1 MVAVAVSGAVSFP
14 FSSKGRHMAKR
25 QLPQTKEGLA
35 RVISVILNLYGDGGC
50 RDSECKEG
58 INNLMRA
65 YGRQFCHRKPSRV
78 SVAAA
83 CAPDGTDCPEDHVVP
98 VKVLMAHLMGCA
110 KQGRITV
117 EQVMSFLD
125 ENSLTCRITAG
136 EDKKLRD
143 ARLWNAMPDGSVCLQ
158 TGLILDRW
166 ARYEHP
172 LVAIELAMQR

>member
-1 MVAVAVSGAVSFP
+1 
-14 FSSKGRHMAKR
+14 MAKR

-35 RVISVILNLYGDGGC
+35 RVIAVILNLYGEGGC

-65 YGRQFCHRKPSRV
+65 YGRQFCHRRPSRV

-83 CAPDGTDCPEDHVVP
+83 RAVDGTECPKDHVVP
-98 VKVLMAHLMGCA
+98 IKVLMAHLMGCA
-110 KQGRITV
+110 RRGRIEV
-117 EQVMSFLD
+117 AQVMSFLD
-125 ENSLTCRITAG
+125 ENSVTCKITAG

-143 ARLWNAMPDGSVCLQ
+143 ARLWNSMPEGSVCKQ
-158 TGLILDRW
+158 TGLILNLW

-172 LVAIELAMQR
+172 DVDIELERLV